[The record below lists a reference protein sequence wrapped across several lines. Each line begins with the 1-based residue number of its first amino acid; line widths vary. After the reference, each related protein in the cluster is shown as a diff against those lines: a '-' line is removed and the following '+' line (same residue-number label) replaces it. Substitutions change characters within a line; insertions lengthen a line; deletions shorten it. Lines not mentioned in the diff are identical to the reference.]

1 VVLLG
6 VRNLFQSKARL
17 LMSTG
22 GIALALLLV
31 LALDAI
37 FAGVQD
43 ELTTYMNRA
52 GADIWVSQPG
62 VRNLHMSSST
72 LPASVVD
79 QVSTVPGVEA
89 VTPILYATAFVDT
102 GHSQH
107 VVYLI
112 GLPAKAVMGKPWR
125 LAAGRAEPGAGEVV
139 IDQSVAN
146 ASGIGLGDSVKIGG
160 SPLRVSGLAVGTMN
174 IVNSIAFISAQEFER
189 LRPSP
194 ATVSFVLV
202 RVAAGRSATSVAGE
216 IERQVGGVTA
226 QTSQAL
232 AGQERKVVGDMAT
245 DLISIM
251 NLTGLL
257 IGLAVMALTVYTA
270 TLSRRAEYGVLK
282 AIGASARRLYATVLV
297 QAGISIA
304 LALAV
309 SVALTLALSVVVP
322 LVKPGLALDLTALS
336 LAKVALMALGIG
348 AVAAVLPIRQIAG
361 LDPASV
367 FRRRM

>member
-37 FAGVQD
+37 FVGAEDQ
-43 ELTTYMNRA
+43 LTTYMKRA
-52 GADIWVSQPG
+52 GADVWVSQPG
-62 VRNLHMSSST
+62 VRNLHMASST

-79 QVSTVPGVEA
+79 QVSGVPGVAA
-89 VTPILYATAFVDT
+89 VTPILYATMFVDT
-102 GHSQH
+102 RHSQH
-107 VVYLI
+107 IVYLI
-112 GLPAKAVMGKPWR
+112 GLPPKAEMGIPWQ
-125 LAAGRAEPGAGEVV
+125 LAAGRAQPGTGEVV

-146 ASGIGLGDSVKIGG
+146 ASGIGLGDSVKIVG
-160 SPLRVSGLAVGTMN
+160 SPLRVSGLAVGTTN
-174 IVNSIAFISAQEFER
+174 IVNSIAFISAQDFQR

-202 RVAAGRSATSVAGE
+202 RVAPGRSAASVAGE

-226 QTSQAL
+226 QTSPAL
-232 AGQERKVVGDMAT
+232 AAQEKKVVGDMAT
-245 DLISIM
+245 DVISIM

-270 TLSRRAEYGVLK
+270 TLSRRAEYGALK

-304 LALAV
+304 LAFVV
-309 SVALTLALSVVVP
+309 SVALTLALSITVP
-322 LVKPGLALDLTALS
+322 LIKPGLALDLTASS

-348 AVAAVLPIRQIAG
+348 TVAAVLPIRQIAG
-361 LDPASV
+361 LDSASV